1 MEQPSIVTGSITV
14 DVNNADIND
23 ADENKKDPNALWDFA
38 SRNKVA
44 IDNHDLGY
52 QDVQK
57 AIESCNGS
65 QCVTHSTP
73 ENKSKLAE
81 SIDKKVTAFMETI
94 SEEVKAKCNA
104 IHIANERS
112 IRDIKEKMGEYRT
125 NITRR
130 LDDFINCHKAVRD
143 NINEIRNLKLETDAL
158 KRRN

>member
-1 MEQPSIVTGSITV
+1 MLSNTIPDALNHCATGTS
-14 DVNNADIND
+14 
-23 ADENKKDPNALWDFA
+23 E
-38 SRNKVA
+38 
-44 IDNHDLGY
+44 
-52 QDVQK
+52 
-57 AIESCNGS
+57 
-65 QCVTHSTP
+65 
-73 ENKSKLAE
+73 LAE

-143 NINEIRNLKLETDAL
+143 NINQMRNLKLETDAQ
-158 KRRN
+158 KEEECD